1 LTQPA
6 LLPALESLVAE
17 QTAGSP
23 VNETKRWTN
32 CSPAELAAQLQA
44 DGFTISDDTVRRL
57 LVEDLELSVRAARK
71 EEASSRY
78 PFRNEQFEHIARRR
92 RWYERCQWPILSID
106 TKKKELLGNFYR
118 PGRAYTDG
126 CVRVLD
132 HDFATLGV
140 GRLVPYGVYDVQQ
153 DEGFLQLSLG
163 PDTSELACDAIW
175 RWWQTMGK
183 VEWNRAEA
191 LLLLCDCG
199 GSNGNRL
206 YRFKED
212 LKRLAMRLDRRIEV
226 AHYPPSC
233 SKYNPIEHRLFCHV
247 TRAMRGVVLK
257 TIDVARRFMAH
268 AHTRTGLRVIV
279 ETTEKLYEKGRKATD
294 RFLEASPILYSKFL
308 PDLNYSFTPQT
319 YG

>member
-1 LTQPA
+1 LSQPE
-6 LLPALESLVAE
+6 LLPALEAMVAE
-17 QTAGSP
+17 HTAGSP
-23 VNETKRWTN
+23 VNEIKRWTN
-32 CSPAELAAQLQA
+32 RSPAELANQLRA
-44 DGFTISDDTVRRL
+44 DSFTISDDTVRRL
-57 LVEDLELSVRAARK
+57 LVDDLHLGVRSARK
-71 EEASSRY
+71 EEASSQY
-78 PFRNEQFEHIARRR
+78 LFRNEQFEHISRRR
-92 RWYERCQWPILSID
+92 RWYERCQWPILSVD

-118 PGRAYTDG
+118 AGKAYTDG

-132 HDFATLGV
+132 HDFSTLGV
-140 GRLVPYGVYDVQQ
+140 GRLVPYGVYDVLE

-175 RWWQTMGK
+175 RWWQRMGRFQ
-183 VEWNRAEA
+183 WPRAEA

-199 GSNGNRL
+199 GSNGIRR

-212 LKRLAMRLDRRIEV
+212 LKRLAMRLGRRIEV

-257 TIDVARRFMAH
+257 TIDMARQFMART
-268 AHTRTGLRVIV
+268 HTCTGLRVIV
-279 ETTEKLYEKGRKATD
+279 ETTDKVYDKGRRATE
-294 RFLEASPILYSKFL
+294 RFLEVLPVINGKFL
-308 PDLNYSFTPQT
+308 PDLNYSVTPQP